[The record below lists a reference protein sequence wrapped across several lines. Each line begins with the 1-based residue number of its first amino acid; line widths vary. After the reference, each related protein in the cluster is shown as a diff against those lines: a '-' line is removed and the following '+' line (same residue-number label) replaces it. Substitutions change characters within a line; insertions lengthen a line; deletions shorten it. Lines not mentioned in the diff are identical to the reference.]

1 MPKKPEM
8 VIYRPKAGR
17 EAELLALVLKQWPA
31 SFKAGLATSE
41 PATVFR
47 TTDKR
52 SGKVAFVEFF
62 SWVDEGASTKAHSDP
77 IVGAVWGPMMPL
89 IEGMEISTIE
99 LMTSPVRAKAQ
110 PKKKAPAKVKPAA
123 KTTAAR
129 SKIAARP
136 AAKRRAA
143 APKRRPR

>member
-8 VIYRPKAGR
+8 VIYHPKAGR

-52 SGKVAFVEFF
+52 SGKVGFVEFF
-62 SWVDEGASTKAHSDP
+62 SWVDEGASTKAHTNP

-89 IEGMEISTIE
+89 IEGMEIATIE
-99 LMTSPVRAKAQ
+99 LMTGPVRAKAK
-110 PKKKAPAKVKPAA
+110 PKKKAPAKAKPVG
-123 KTTAAR
+123 KTKAAR
-129 SKIAARP
+129 STIAARS
-136 AAKRRAA
+136 AAKPKSA

>member
-52 SGKVAFVEFF
+52 S
-62 SWVDEGASTKAHSDP
+62 
-77 IVGAVWGPMMPL
+77 
-89 IEGMEISTIE
+89 
-99 LMTSPVRAKAQ
+99 
-110 PKKKAPAKVKPAA
+110 
-123 KTTAAR
+123 AR
-129 SKIAARP
+129 SPSSSSSPGWTRAHQPRLIAIP
-136 AAKRRAA
+136 S
-143 APKRRPR
+143 